1 MKRSVRGFAGFLTL
15 VLVTLGAAAI
25 AAAKTPPK
33 KVFTTDFHL
42 ESCTF
47 ADTGRN
53 RFFVLVPGFRQVLKG
68 VEDKAQVEQ
77 QITVLGDTQVVSI
90 PGIGDVT
97 TRVVEERESEDG
109 DLAEVSRNFFAICE
123 QTNDVF
129 YFGEDVD
136 IYEDGQM
143 VSHGGAWR
151 AGVDGALPGLAMPGT
166 FLVGSRY
173 FQEVAPG
180 VAMDRAENVA
190 MGLDVD
196 VPAGHF
202 TGAVRVQESSP
213 LEQGKEYKI
222 YAPGVGVVVDEKLE
236 LEEVFDPGT

>member
-1 MKRSVRGFAGFLTL
+1 MQRRSL
-15 VLVTLGAAAI
+15 VLALAI
-25 AAAKTPPK
+25 AAVALGAFAVAPAKTIPPK

-42 ESCTF
+42 QDCTF
-47 ADTGRN
+47 SSTGRN
-53 RFFVLVPGFRQVLKG
+53 LYFVLVPDFKLVLKG
-68 VEDKAQVEQ
+68 VEDKEQVEQ
-77 QITVLGDTQVVSI
+77 QVTVLPDTEVISV
-90 PGIGDVT
+90 PGVGDVT
-97 TRVVEERESEDG
+97 TRVVEEREFADG

-136 IYEDGQM
+136 IYENGQV

-151 AGVDGALPGLAMPGT
+151 AGVNGALPGLAMPGS

-190 MGLDVD
+190 MGLTVD

-202 TGAVRVQESSP
+202 TNAVRVQETST
-213 LEQGKEYKI
+213 LESGKEYKI
-222 YAPGVGVVVDEKLE
+222 YAPGIGVVVDEKLE
-236 LEEVFDPGT
+236 LDEYFDPGT

>member
-1 MKRSVRGFAGFLTL
+1 MKRRNL
-15 VLVTLGAAAI
+15 VLLVVVAIVALGTFAI
-25 AAAKTPPK
+25 APAKTPPK

-42 ESCTF
+42 ANCDFTSS
-47 ADTGRN
+47 GRN
-53 RFFVLVPGFRQVLKG
+53 RYFVLEPGFRQVLKG
-68 VEDKAQVEQ
+68 VEDKEQVEQ
-77 QITVLGDTQVVSI
+77 QITVLADEQVISV
-90 PGIGDVT
+90 PGVGDVT
-97 TRVVEERESEDG
+97 TRVVEEREFADG

-136 IYEDGQM
+136 IYENGQI
-143 VSHGGAWR
+143 VSHGGEWR
-151 AGVDGALPGLAMPGT
+151 AGVNGALPGLAMPGT

-190 MGLDVD
+190 MGLTVD

-202 TGAVRVQESSP
+202 TGAVRVQETST

-236 LEEVFDPGT
+236 LDEVFDPGT

>member
-1 MKRSVRGFAGFLTL
+1 MKRRSM
-15 VLVTLGAAAI
+15 VLALAI
-25 AAAKTPPK
+25 AAVALGAFAAAPAKTIPPK

-42 ESCTF
+42 QDCTF
-47 ADTGRN
+47 SSTGRN
-53 RFFVLVPGFRQVLKG
+53 LYFVLVPDFKLVLKG
-68 VEDKAQVEQ
+68 VEDKEQVEQ
-77 QITVLGDTQVVSI
+77 QITVLPDEEVINV

-97 TRVVEERESEDG
+97 TRVVEEREFADG

-136 IYEDGQM
+136 IYENGQV

-151 AGVDGALPGLAMPGT
+151 AGVNGALPGLAMPGS

-173 FQEVAPG
+173 SQEVAPG

-190 MGLDVD
+190 MGLAVD

-202 TGAVRVQESSP
+202 GNAVRVQETST
-213 LEQGKEYKI
+213 LESGKEYKI
-222 YAPGVGVVVDEKLE
+222 YAPRIGVVVDEKLE
-236 LEEVFDPGT
+236 LDEYFDPGT